1 VIVKEDLGE
10 NITSSRVDVV
20 KIMNSTETR
29 KRYGLKKDI
38 EYRLGGKA

>member
-1 VIVKEDLGE
+1 MVKEDFGE

-29 KRYGLKKDI
+29 KRLWIKKR
-38 EYRLGGKA
+38 YRI